1 MGKNLVVIAVG
12 KMAGMRQVWF
22 LGLASPVPHLPPKQS
37 VLRGPQSLWS
47 AKVAHR
53 NCQLASKYI
62 QVILPNKT
70 VLFGAP
76 MLGKKNREFNCSC
89 HNGSII
95 YNNVGY

>member
-1 MGKNLVVIAVG
+1 MGKILVAIAVE
-12 KMAGMRQVWF
+12 KMVGMRQGWF
-22 LGLASPVPHLPPKQS
+22 LGLASPLPHVSQKQG

-47 AKVAHR
+47 AKVAHG
-53 NCQLASKYI
+53 NYQLASKYI

-70 VLFGAP
+70 ALFRAT

-89 HNGSII
+89 HNGYII